1 MAINLLAR
9 SAGHGSGYRSY
20 QLPKAEAG
28 HLSIGPSHC
37 SQPKCPSHSRPAP
50 PLSRLCIDSIFDDQ
64 PLLHRRS
71 GIAVSCRFDP
81 LGGRDERGYLHVAP
95 AQQAAHG
102 SLLVGA
108 VVVQPCRIS
117 SDQAA
122 GNCGQYHYRM
132 VKSSSD
138 NGTVVSLRSGNM
150 DHSRQDDILSYEF

>member
-1 MAINLLAR
+1 MNGAICMLRHSGRTLLIAGSMAIGTA
-9 SAGHGSGYRSY
+9 
-20 QLPKAEAG
+20 
-28 HLSIGPSHC
+28 
-37 SQPKCPSHSRPAP
+37 
-50 PLSRLCIDSIFDDQ
+50 
-64 PLLHRRS
+64 
-71 GIAVSCRFDP
+71 
-81 LGGRDERGYLHVAP
+81 AP